1 MVKRTAVVL
10 SIMSLLVAGGAS
22 AALAWCG
29 DATPLYVGVPCGP
42 ITKWTT
48 ITKVWEGMVCQPYM
62 PAMGS
67 CMGRRCGHRW
77 GAEAPGLVGG
87 LAAAIATPM
96 DVLFGGFDG
105 VYGCGMGVFGGSDGP
120 CGPFWG
126 PIPSVLG
133 GFAKIVGGGVAFA
146 PAELW

>member
-48 ITKVWEGMVCQPYM
+48 ITKKWEGMFCQPYM
-62 PAMGS
+62 PTPG
-67 CMGRRCGHRW
+67 CMGRGCGHRW
-77 GAEAPGLVGG
+77 GAEAPGLFGG

-96 DVLFGGFDG
+96 DVIFGGFDG
-105 VYGCGMGVFGGSDGP
+105 VYGCGMGAFGGHDGP

-126 PIPSVLG
+126 PIPSLLG
-133 GFAKIVGGGVAFA
+133 GLGRFLSA
-146 PAELW
+146 PTTVMPELY

>member
-48 ITKVWEGMVCQPYM
+48 ITKKWEGMVCQPYM
-62 PAMGS
+62 PMNG
-67 CMGRRCGHRW
+67 CMGRGCGHRW
-77 GAEAPGLVGG
+77 GGTAPGLTGG

-105 VYGCGMGVFGGSDGP
+105 VYGCGMGAFGCGDGP

-133 GFAKIVGGGVAFA
+133 GVARLLSA
-146 PAELW
+146 PTTVMPELY